1 MKLHKSLKHAF
12 GMVVHS
18 RLRSW
23 LTILGIV
30 IGVAS
35 VIAIMALG
43 NGLKTEVAAQ
53 LSGNGVELLTVSAGA
68 SRGGFFGG
76 GFERGPG
83 GGSDVASTN
92 NKEPELTR
100 ADVQTLKG
108 VSYVESVD
116 TQING
121 RADIY
126 YLGQTGSANVEG
138 VDPAVWAQMQE
149 PKIASGRAL
158 GPSDTNVVLIGGRL
172 ASGYFDRPL
181 GINKALTVEGRSFR
195 VIGVLNDSS
204 TSIIMP
210 IQQAYTVITDAK
222 PNVYDRLV
230 VKVRDSTEI
239 SNATAAMRTAL
250 ALRRHTVQKPDFS
263 ISDPSA
269 FLATRQQ
276 TITSLTTFLTA
287 IAAVAL
293 LVGAIGIANTMFT
306 SVLERTKQI
315 GIMKAIGASRRDILV
330 LFLLN
335 AALIGLIGGVIGVVF
350 GYILAQA
357 MPALLQFGPGRSGSS
372 AAVVDLGT
380 VLFALGISVGIGIVA
395 GLVPAWNASKLKP
408 VDALRYE

>member
-1 MKLHKSLKHAF
+1 MRFHKSLKHAF
-12 GMVVHS
+12 GMVLHS

-23 LTILGIV
+23 LTIIGIV

-43 NGLKTEVAAQ
+43 NGLKAEISSQ
-53 LSGNGVELLTVSAGA
+53 LNSNGVDLLTVTAGA

-76 GFERGPG
+76 GDFGRGGG
-83 GGSDVASTN
+83 GGSASTN
-92 NKEPELTR
+92 NKTPVLTR

-116 TQING
+116 TQISG
-121 RADIY
+121 RADIT
-126 YLGQTGSANVEG
+126 YLGQSGTANVEG
-138 VDPAVWAQMQE
+138 VDPDVWAKMQQ
-149 PKIASGRAL
+149 PSIASGRAL

-181 GINKALTVEGRSFR
+181 DVNQMLTVEGRSFR
-195 VIGVLNDSS
+195 VIGILNESS
-204 TSIIMP
+204 TSIVMP
-210 IQQAYTVITDAK
+210 IQQAFTVIVDAK
-222 PNVYDRLV
+222 PNQYDRLV
-230 VKVRDSTEI
+230 VKVRDPMEI
-239 SNATAAMRTAL
+239 ANASAAMHEAL
-250 ALRRHTVQKPDFS
+250 ALRRHTIQKPDFS

-276 TITSLTTFLTA
+276 AITSLTTFLTA

-315 GIMKAIGASRRDILV
+315 GIMKAIGASRRDIMI

-335 AALIGLIGGVIGVVF
+335 AALIGLIGGVIGVIF
-350 GYILAQA
+350 GYILAQL
-357 MPALLQFGPGRSGSS
+357 MPAVLQIGPGRGGN
-372 AAVVDLGT
+372 AAAIVDLGT
-380 VLFALGISVGIGIVA
+380 VAFALGISVLIGVVA
-395 GLVPAWNASKLKP
+395 GLIPAWNASKLKP